1 MLSVIAMEK
10 SDLGWIRLATAGLF
24 LIILAG
30 SYTGVPTWL
39 DYLDYGLLAG
49 GVTALILAAYE
60 FQRRNKVSTEEDSDD
75 TKV

>member
-1 MLSVIAMEK
+1 MEK
-10 SDLGWIRLATAGLF
+10 SDSGWVPLALTGLV

-49 GVTALILAAYE
+49 GVITLILAAYE
-60 FQRRNKVSTEEDSDD
+60 FQRRNKVSAVESSDD
-75 TKV
+75 TKAEVG